1 MRMLRRAFLA
11 LVLVAAGTAG
21 AAWYMAGREAGPAIE
36 VKSPAKFVGQAG
48 SLELFVDAPAGRLTA
63 LTAVLT
69 QGDQTIPIFSLDG
82 ASGGSADAEAQVKQA
97 SSDRL
102 WVIRPL
108 GKTAQPAIVAGKAT
122 LTVTAARP
130 VLFGWRE
137 AVSTV
142 TRDLEVRLD
151 PPRVGVVSLHHFL
164 NLGGSEF
171 LVLRATPT
179 DVQAGVRVAD
189 RTFPAF
195 PGSAVG
201 LTDPALQVAF
211 FALPFDQ
218 DAATPVTVFARDE
231 AGNEATARLDRQPFP
246 KRFQRSRIPLDRAFL
261 DRVVPAIAS
270 NTPSL
275 GLTVNA
281 GADLL
286 PAFLTINR
294 DLRQQNNQTIA
305 ALAARTAPEMRWQES
320 FAQLGNTQV
329 ESRFADHRTYIFE
342 GKEVDQ
348 QTHLG
353 FDLASTQQ
361 APVTAAN
368 RGVVVHAAYLGIYGN
383 CVIVDHGLGVQSL
396 YAHLSTMDVK
406 DGDAVEKGQTLGRSG
421 TTGLAGGDHLHFTM
435 LVGGVQV
442 NPVEWWDPH
451 WMEDRVFRKIREAGG
466 TAPAAAGR

>member
-1 MRMLRRAFLA
+1 MLRRAFLA
-11 LVLVAAGTAG
+11 LVALAAGSAG
-21 AAWYMAGREAGPAIE
+21 AAWVLAGREAGPAIE
-36 VKSPAKFVGQAG
+36 VKSPAKFIGQAG
-48 SLELFVDAPAGRLTA
+48 SLELFVDAPAGRLTR
-63 LTAVLT
+63 LTATLT
-69 QGDQTIPIFSLDG
+69 QNGQTIPIFALDG
-82 ASGGSADAEAQVKQA
+82 ASDTPADPVAEVKQA

-108 GKTAQPAIVAGKAT
+108 GKQAQPALVAGPAT
-122 LTVTAARP
+122 LTVAAARP
-130 VLFGWRE
+130 VLFGYRE
-137 AVSTV
+137 AVTTV
-142 TRDLEVRLD
+142 ARDVEVRLD
-151 PPRVGVVSLHHFL
+151 PPRVAILSTHHFL

-171 LVLRATPT
+171 VVLRATPA
-179 DVQAGVRVAD
+179 DVAAGVRVGD
-189 RTFPAF
+189 VSFPVF

-201 LTDPALQVAF
+201 LSDPGLRVAF

-231 AGNEATARLDRQPFP
+231 AGNEATARMDRQAFP
-246 KRFQRSRIPLDRAFL
+246 KRFQRSRIPIDRALL
-261 DRVVPAIAS
+261 DKVVPAIAS

-294 DLRQQNNQTIA
+294 DLRQQNNQAIA
-305 ALAARTAPEMRWQES
+305 ALAAKTAAEMRWQEA

-329 ESRFADHRTYIFE
+329 ESRFADHRTYLFE

-353 FDLASTQQ
+353 FDLASTAQ

-383 CVIVDHGLGVQSL
+383 CVVVDHGLGVQSL
-396 YAHLSTMDVK
+396 YAHLSSMDVK
-406 DGDAVEKGQTLGRSG
+406 DGDAVGKGQTLGRSG

-466 TAPAAAGR
+466 AAPAPATK

>member
-1 MRMLRRAFLA
+1 MLKRAL
-11 LVLVAAGTAG
+11 LVLIVLAAGSAG
-21 AAWYMAGREAGPAIE
+21 AAWVLAGREAGPAIE
-36 VKSPAKFVGQAG
+36 VKSPAKFIGQAG
-48 SLELFVDAPAGRLTA
+48 SLELFVDAPAGRLTR
-63 LTAVLT
+63 LTATIT
-69 QGDQTIPIFSLDG
+69 QGDQTIPVFALDG
-82 ASGGSADAEAQVKQA
+82 AGDAAADPAAEVKQA

-108 GKTAQPAIVAGKAT
+108 GKQAQPALVAGKAT

-130 VLFGWRE
+130 VLFGYRE
-137 AVSTV
+137 AVSTT
-142 TRDLEVRLD
+142 TREVEVRLD
-151 PPRVGVVSLHHFL
+151 PPRVAILSTHHFL

-171 LVLRATPT
+171 VVLRATPA
-179 DVQAGVRVAD
+179 DVAAGVRVGD
-189 RTFPAF
+189 QSFPAF

-201 LTDPALQVAF
+201 LADPAVRVAF

-231 AGNEATARLDRQPFP
+231 AGNEATARMDRQAFP
-246 KRFQRSRIPLDRAFL
+246 KRFQRSRIPIDRAFL
-261 DRVVPAIAS
+261 DKVVPAIAS

-281 GADLL
+281 GGDLL

-294 DLRQQNNQTIA
+294 DLRQQNNQAIA
-305 ALAARTAPEMRWQES
+305 ALAAKTAAEMRWQEA

-329 ESRFADHRTYIFE
+329 ESRFADHRTYVFE
-342 GKEVDQ
+342 GQEVDQ

-353 FDLASTQQ
+353 FDLASTAQ

-383 CVIVDHGLGVQSL
+383 CVVVDHGLGVQSL
-396 YAHLSTMDVK
+396 YAHLSSMDVK

-421 TTGLAGGDHLHFTM
+421 VTGLAGGDHLHFTM

-466 TAPAAAGR
+466 NAPAAK

>member
-11 LVLVAAGTAG
+11 LVVLAAGTAG
-21 AAWYMAGREAGPAIE
+21 AAWYMAGREAGPVIE

-48 SLELFVDAPAGRLTA
+48 SMELFVDAPAGKLTA

-69 QGDQTIPIFSLDG
+69 QGDQTIPVFALDG
-82 ASGGSADAEAQVKQA
+82 AADAETQVKQA

-108 GKTAQPAIVAGKAT
+108 GKKSQPALTPGKAT
-122 LTVTAARP
+122 LTVTAGRP
-130 VLFGWRE
+130 VLFGYRE
-137 AVSTV
+137 AVSTM

-151 PPRVGVVSLHHFL
+151 PPQVAVISLHHFL
-164 NLGGSEF
+164 NLGGAEF
-171 LVLRATPT
+171 AVLRATPT
-179 DVQAGVRVAD
+179 DVAAGVRVGALS
-189 RTFPAF
+189 FPAY

-201 LTDPALQVAF
+201 LTDPALRVAF

-218 DAATPVTVFARDE
+218 DAATPVTVFARDV
-231 AGNEATARLDRQPFP
+231 AGNESTARMDRQPFP
-246 KRFQRSRIPLDRAFL
+246 KRFQRSRIPIDKTFL

-270 NTPSL
+270 NTPAL

-294 DLRQQNNQTIA
+294 DLRQQNNETIA
-305 ALAARTAPEMRWQES
+305 ALVAKTAPEMRWQEA

-329 ESRFADHRTYIFE
+329 ESRFADHRTYVFE

-383 CVIVDHGLGVQSL
+383 CVVVDHGLGVQSL

-406 DGDAVEKGQTLGRSG
+406 EGDSVDKGQTLGRSG
-421 TTGLAGGDHLHFTM
+421 ATGLAGGDHLHFTM

-442 NPVEWWDPH
+442 NPVEWWDGH

-466 TAPAAAGR
+466 TPPAAAKP

>member
-1 MRMLRRAFLA
+1 MRMLRRAFLT
-11 LVLVAAGTAG
+11 LVVLAAGSAG
-21 AAWYMAGREAGPAIE
+21 AAWVLAGREAGPAIE
-36 VKSPAKFVGQAG
+36 VKSPAKFIGQAG
-48 SLELFVDAPAGRLTA
+48 SLELFVDAPAGRLTR
-63 LTAVLT
+63 LTATLT
-69 QGDQTIPIFSLDG
+69 QGDQTIPVFALDG
-82 ASGGSADAEAQVKQA
+82 GGDTPADPAAEVKQA

-108 GKTAQPAIVAGKAT
+108 GKQAQPALVAGPAT

-130 VLFGWRE
+130 VLFGYRE
-137 AVSTV
+137 AVTTV
-142 TRDLEVRLD
+142 TRDVEVRLD
-151 PPRVGVVSLHHFL
+151 PPRVAILSTHHFL

-171 LVLRATPT
+171 VVLRATPA
-179 DVQAGVRVAD
+179 DVAAGVRVGD
-189 RTFPAF
+189 QSFPAF

-201 LTDPALQVAF
+201 LTDPALRVAF

-231 AGNEATARLDRQPFP
+231 AGNETTARMDRQAFP
-246 KRFQRSRIPLDRAFL
+246 KRFQRSRIPIDRAFL
-261 DRVVPAIAS
+261 DKVVPAIAE

-294 DLRQQNNQTIA
+294 DLRQQNNQAIA
-305 ALAARTAPEMRWQES
+305 ALAAKTAPEMRWQEA

-342 GKEVDQ
+342 GREVDQ

-368 RGVVVHAAYLGIYGN
+368 RGAVVHAAYLGIYGN
-383 CVIVDHGLGVQSL
+383 CVVVDHGLGVQSL
-396 YAHLSTMDVK
+396 YAHLSAMDVK
-406 DGDAVEKGQTLGRSG
+406 EGDTVEKGQTLGRSG

-466 TAPAAAGR
+466 TAPAAAAK

>member
-1 MRMLRRAFLA
+1 MLKRAL
-11 LVLVAAGTAG
+11 LVLVVLAAGSAG
-21 AAWYMAGREAGPAIE
+21 AAWVLAGREAGPAIE
-36 VKSPAKFVGQAG
+36 VKSPAKFIGQAG
-48 SLELFVDAPAGRLTA
+48 SLELFVDAPAGRLTR
-63 LTAVLT
+63 LTATIT
-69 QGDQTIPIFSLDG
+69 QGGQTIPVFALDG
-82 ASGGSADAEAQVKQA
+82 AGDAAADPAAEVKQA

-108 GKTAQPAIVAGKAT
+108 GKQAQPALVAGKAT

-130 VLFGWRE
+130 VLFGYRE
-137 AVSTV
+137 AVSTT
-142 TRDLEVRLD
+142 TREVEVRLD
-151 PPRVGVVSLHHFL
+151 PPRVAILSTHHFL

-171 LVLRATPT
+171 VVLRATPA
-179 DVQAGVRVAD
+179 DVAAGVRVGD
-189 RTFPAF
+189 QSFPAF

-201 LTDPALQVAF
+201 LADPAVRVAF

-231 AGNEATARLDRQPFP
+231 AGNEATARMDRQAFP
-246 KRFQRSRIPLDRAFL
+246 KRFQRSRIPIDRAFL
-261 DRVVPAIAS
+261 DKVVPAIAS

-281 GADLL
+281 GGDLL

-294 DLRQQNNQTIA
+294 DLRQQNNQAIA
-305 ALAARTAPEMRWQES
+305 ALAAKTAPEMRWQEA

-329 ESRFADHRTYIFE
+329 ESRFADHRTYVFE
-342 GKEVDQ
+342 GQEVDQ

-353 FDLASTQQ
+353 FDLASTAQ

-396 YAHLSTMDVK
+396 YAHLSSMDVK
-406 DGDAVEKGQTLGRSG
+406 DGDPVEKGQTLGRSG
-421 TTGLAGGDHLHFTM
+421 VTGLAGGDHLHFTM

-466 TAPAAAGR
+466 SAPAAAAK

>member
-11 LVLVAAGTAG
+11 LVVLAAGTVG
-21 AAWYMAGREAGPAIE
+21 AAWYMAGREAGPVIE
-36 VKSPAKFVGQAG
+36 VKSPGKFVGQNG
-48 SLELFVDAPAGRLTA
+48 SMELFVDAPAGRLTA

-82 ASGGSADAEAQVKQA
+82 ASGGAADGGAEVKQA

-151 PPRVGVVSLHHFL
+151 PPRVGIVSLHHFL

-171 LVLRATPT
+171 VVLRATPT
-179 DVQAGVRVAD
+179 DVQTGVRVAD
-189 RTFPAF
+189 QTFPAF

-231 AGNEATARLDRQPFP
+231 AGNEATARMDRQPFP
-246 KRFQRSRIPLDRAFL
+246 KRFQRSRIPIDRPFL

-305 ALAARTAPEMRWQES
+305 TLAARTAPEMRWQES

-329 ESRFADHRTYIFE
+329 ESRFADHRTYFFE

-383 CVIVDHGLGVQSL
+383 CVVVDHGLGVQSL

-466 TAPAAAGR
+466 SAPAAATR

>member
-1 MRMLRRAFLA
+1 MLKRAL
-11 LVLVAAGTAG
+11 LVLIVLAAGSAG
-21 AAWYMAGREAGPAIE
+21 AAWVLAGREAGPAIE
-36 VKSPAKFVGQAG
+36 VKSPAKFIGQAG
-48 SLELFVDAPAGRLTA
+48 SLELFVDAPAGRLTR
-63 LTAVLT
+63 LTATIT
-69 QGDQTIPIFSLDG
+69 QGGQTIPVFALDG
-82 ASGGSADAEAQVKQA
+82 AGDTAADPAAEVKQA

-108 GKTAQPAIVAGKAT
+108 GKQAQPALVAGPAT

-130 VLFGWRE
+130 VLFGYRE
-137 AVSTV
+137 AVSTT
-142 TRDLEVRLD
+142 TREVEVRLD
-151 PPRVGVVSLHHFL
+151 PPRVAILSTHHFL

-171 LVLRATPT
+171 VVLRATPA
-179 DVQAGVRVAD
+179 DVAAGVRVGD
-189 RTFPAF
+189 QSFPAF

-201 LTDPALQVAF
+201 LADPAVRVAF

-231 AGNEATARLDRQPFP
+231 AGNEATARMDRQAFP
-246 KRFQRSRIPLDRAFL
+246 KRFQRSRIPIDRAFL
-261 DRVVPAIAS
+261 DKVVPAIAS

-281 GADLL
+281 GGDLL

-294 DLRQQNNQTIA
+294 DLRQQNNQAIA
-305 ALAARTAPEMRWQES
+305 ALAAKTAAEMRWQEA

-329 ESRFADHRTYIFE
+329 ESRFADHRTYVFE
-342 GKEVDQ
+342 GQEVDQ

-353 FDLASTQQ
+353 FDLASTAQ

-383 CVIVDHGLGVQSL
+383 CVVVDHGLGVQSL
-396 YAHLSTMDVK
+396 YAHLSSMDVK
-406 DGDAVEKGQTLGRSG
+406 DGDTVEKGQTLGRSG
-421 TTGLAGGDHLHFTM
+421 VTGLAGGDHLHFTM

-466 TAPAAAGR
+466 SAPAAAAK

>member
-11 LVLVAAGTAG
+11 LVVLAAGTAG
-21 AAWYMAGREAGPAIE
+21 AAWYMAGREAGPVIE

-69 QGDQTIPIFSLDG
+69 QGDQTIPVFALDG
-82 ASGGSADAEAQVKQA
+82 ATGAADAEAQVKQA

-122 LTVTAARP
+122 LTVTASRP
-130 VLFGWRE
+130 VLFGLRD

-151 PPRVGVVSLHHFL
+151 PPRVGIVSLHHFL

-171 LVLRATPT
+171 VVLRATPT
-179 DVQAGVRVAD
+179 DVQAGVRVAGQ
-189 RTFPAF
+189 TFAAF

-231 AGNEATARLDRQPFP
+231 AGNEATAHMDRQPFP
-246 KRFQRSRIPLDRAFL
+246 KRFQRSRIPLDRGFL

-275 GLTVNA
+275 GLTANA

-294 DLRQQNNQTIA
+294 DLRQANNQAIA
-305 ALAARTAPEMRWQES
+305 ALAAKTAPEMRWQES

-329 ESRFADHRTYIFE
+329 ESRFADHRTYTFE

-383 CVIVDHGLGVQSL
+383 CVVVDHGLGVQSL

-406 DGDAVEKGQTLGRSG
+406 EGETVDKGQTLGRSG

-466 TAPAAAGR
+466 TAPAAAAR